1 MYEVGVYLRVRR
13 LVMVE
18 GKSIR
23 EASRVFGLHRHAV
36 RKMLAYSLPS
46 GCRRQD
52 LPDRDDC
59 FVKACPAE
67 TTEAFLDGHVLA
79 SAFLGGVPQTILY
92 DNTRLAVAKIPGDG
106 RLRADLPPRRLRL
119 VRIHHTRPTTPRRRL
134 LPPVPGAQRACPA
147 RRTGRRGQELHRS
160 GSRICCR

>member
-1 MYEVGVYLRVRR
+1 MFEVDVYLRVRR
-13 LVMVE
+13 VVVVE

-92 DNTRLAVAKIPGDG
+92 DNTKLAVAKTPGDG
-106 RLRADLPPRRLRL
+106 RRKRTWNKPSFSPN
-119 VRIHHTRPTTPRRRL
+119 
-134 LPPVPGAQRACPA
+134 ACMRTGSTGPA
-147 RRTGRRGQELHRS
+147 RATTRGSWR
-160 GSRICCR
+160 GWWA